1 VHPVVGI
8 AKALAEVGIDVAEA
22 AGDVGDVHA

>member
-1 VHPVVGI
+1 VVGI